1 MIFLCGFWDL
11 QLGVI
16 SSKILLSKYCI
27 QSYNPYSI
35 LKMLLKNHLIYQHLS
50 HPIFEC
56 LNLKKKSTVWHSPLS
71 WTRHIYPLEC
81 HFQKLGLSL
90 TSASLSRDN
99 WAFLT
104 YFWRKR
110 DECNKDKSQS
120 QLFHYKKW
128 LQKRCGFFC
137 SPKLP
142 YLSAMSQQFCHQLH
156 PV

>member
-1 MIFLCGFWDL
+1 MW
-11 QLGVI
+11 
-16 SSKILLSKYCI
+16 LLRFAIGCYKFHNTTLKVLHPII
-27 QSYNPYSI
+27 QSIQYIKNAIEKSPYLPTFVTPDI
-35 LKMLLKNHLIYQHLS
+35 WM
-50 HPIFEC
+50 PEF
-56 LNLKKKSTVWHSPLS
+56 KKKSTVWHSPLS

-90 TSASLSRDN
+90 TSASLSRDD

-128 LQKRCGFFC
+128 LQKRRGFFC